1 VPANPFSLTGGGWG
15 AREIAGRISM
25 INLNDQLATA
35 NGVAGG
41 KETINSAGL
50 IGTSTVTSGSCSTTF
65 TVTSPSR

>member
-1 VPANPFSLTGGGWG
+1 
-15 AREIAGRISM
+15 M